1 MMKEQDNI
9 VQQRRKQ
16 AMTIIRKINT
26 FGKVIVLVCL
36 LLIPIIMLYAYSHQ
50 VSVKVVRE
58 NIENENLNRLSF
70 FISQMESAV
79 EQLTKFS
86 VVVSRDSGVKEFLA
100 NRQSMQP
107 LERLQKQTRILEMLN
122 LQILTSG
129 WNNQIALYLRD
140 SKEVIS
146 TDYSVVYDEN
156 YLQNI
161 QLRKWSHHDTVIY
174 GANQSY
180 FSVIRNSDIPDL
192 LIEVRFTDDNIK
204 NMLKQLKQ
212 GGAGEP
218 FMYERGKAPLINQ
231 TADQSIVNRLIAYLD
246 GQSLPET
253 GHQTVTLDKQK
264 YIVNYVRSE
273 SLGWYLVDY
282 VPLESILTPI
292 TTSRNLFYYSIAL
305 LLGLSVLATLLL
317 YRNVQRPIQML
328 LQGVKRIKS
337 GQFSTRLQH
346 QPNNEFDFLFASFN
360 EMAEQIQELIEKV
373 YVEKLRSREA
383 TLKQLQSQINPHF
396 LYNCLFY
403 IKNMANLGQKEAVV
417 AMALNLGEYYRSTI
431 RHENSLTTIRDEMR
445 LVTNYLTI
453 QNLRIQR
460 FDYEMNIPDEMLE
473 MEIPRLL
480 IQPVVE
486 NAIIHGIENSHEFG
500 LIEIS
505 GFHRDDSYHI
515 VVDDNGVGMS
525 PSAIEA
531 LQKKLALP
539 MDDEMGC
546 GIWNVHQRLL
556 HLYKGS
562 SGLYMSL
569 SPLGGLRV
577 ELIWEDNNIHETAGG
592 GKYVSFALGGRRSEC
607 CG

>member
-1 MMKEQDNI
+1 MMKARTTLCSRGE
-9 VQQRRKQ
+9 KQ
-16 AMTIIRKINT
+16 VMSMIRKINT

-58 NIENENLNRLSF
+58 NIENENLDRLSF

-86 VVVSRDSGVKEFLA
+86 VVVSRDSEFKKYLA

-107 LERLQKQTRILEMLN
+107 LERLQMQTRILEMLN

-129 WNNQIALYLRD
+129 WNNQIVLYLRD

-146 TDYSVVYDEN
+146 TDYSVAYDEN

-161 QLRKWSHHDTVIY
+161 RLRKWSHHDTVIY
-174 GANQSY
+174 GTNQSY
-180 FSVIRNSDIPDL
+180 FSVIRNADIPDL

-218 FMYERGKAPLINQ
+218 FLYERGNAPLINQ
-231 TADQSIVNRLIAYLD
+231 TGDQSIVNRLIAYLD
-246 GQSLPET
+246 GQSLPEA
-253 GHQTVTLDKQK
+253 GHQTVTLDRNK

-292 TTSRNLFYYSIAL
+292 TMSRNLFYFSIGL
-305 LLGLSVLATLLL
+305 LLVLSVLATLLL

-328 LQGVKRIKS
+328 LRSVKKIKS
-337 GQFSTRLQH
+337 GQLSTRLKQ

-417 AMALNLGEYYRSTI
+417 AMALNLGEYFRSTI
-431 RHENSLTTIRDEMR
+431 RHESSITTIRQEMG

-460 FDYEMNIPDEMLE
+460 FNYEMDIPDDMFEV
-473 MEIPRLL
+473 EIPRLL

-486 NAIIHGIENSHEFG
+486 NAIIHGIENSLEFG

-505 GFHRDDSYHI
+505 GFHGDGSYHI
-515 VVDDNGVGMS
+515 VVDDNGAGMS
-525 PSAIEA
+525 PSDMEV

-546 GIWNVHQRLL
+546 GIWNVHQRLI
-556 HLYKGS
+556 HLYKGR
-562 SGLYMSL
+562 SGLYLSQ

-577 ELIWEDNNIHETAGG
+577 ELIWEDNG
-592 GKYVSFALGGRRSEC
+592 YS
-607 CG
+607 